1 MRGILIGIVILLGI
15 GVFVGTQA
23 VYIVDETKQALVLQ
37 FGAPVGEPK
46 TSAGLQFKAPFVQR
60 VLFFEKRIL
69 SSDAPPQEYLT
80 TDKKRLVVDHV
91 TRWKIS
97 EPLVYFQAVA
107 TESGARAR
115 LDDIVFSEMRKELAS
130 VNFVDII
137 SAQRESIMTSVAS
150 AAQIEA
156 SAFGIDVIDVR
167 IKRADLP
174 QEVEISVY
182 NRMQA
187 ERQRESS
194 LFRSEGD
201 SESLKIRSAADV
213 TVAETIAE
221 ASRQSRQIKGRAE
234 AKAIDTL
241 AEALQK
247 DAEFYSFI
255 RSLET
260 YEIALKEQTTVVLST
275 DSPLFSFL
283 TDPLGSAVSKPE
295 KE

>member
-1 MRGILIGIVILLGI
+1 MRGLLIGIVILLGI

-23 VYIVDETKQALVLQ
+23 VYIVDETQQALVLQ
-37 FGAPVGEPK
+37 FGAPVGDPK

-97 EPLVYFQAVA
+97 QPLVYFQAVA

-130 VNFVDII
+130 VDFVDII
-137 SAQRESIMTSVAS
+137 SAEREDIMTRVAT
-150 AAQIEA
+150 AAQNEA
-156 SAFGIDVIDVR
+156 TAFGISVIDVR

-213 TVAETIAE
+213 TVAQTIAE

-260 YEIALKEQTTVVLST
+260 YEASLKEQTTVVLST

-283 TDPLGSAVSKPE
+283 TDPLGSDASKPE